1 MRALL
6 RHVVGIDC
14 GALVRHPRHMDLTS
28 ADPERQRRRL
38 RLLAE
43 LAEARAAREARWR
56 GASVRGSRVRGA
68 RRERIREL
76 IATRR
81 RLAG

>member
-1 MRALL
+1 
-6 RHVVGIDC
+6 
-14 GALVRHPRHMDLTS
+14 MDLTS
-28 ADPERQRRRL
+28 LDPERQRRRL

-56 GASVRGSRVRGA
+56 SPMWRGSRVRVA
-68 RRERIREL
+68 RGERIREL
-76 IATRR
+76 IEMRR

>member
-1 MRALL
+1 ML
-6 RHVVGIDC
+6 RLVTGIDC
-14 GALVRHPRHMDLTS
+14 GALIRHSRLMDLTQL
-28 ADPERQRRRL
+28 DPDRQRRRL

-56 GASVRGSRVRGA
+56 GAVRAVRVRGA
-68 RRERIREL
+68 RGDRIREL
-76 IATRR
+76 IAMRR